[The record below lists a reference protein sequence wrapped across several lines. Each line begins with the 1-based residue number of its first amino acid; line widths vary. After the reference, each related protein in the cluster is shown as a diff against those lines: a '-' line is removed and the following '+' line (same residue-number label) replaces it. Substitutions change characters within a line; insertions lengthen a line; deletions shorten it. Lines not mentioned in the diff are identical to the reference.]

1 MRWFER
7 YGAPSRSPLGGVAN
21 VRVPDHDQSSR
32 RKGLAWT
39 AGPRVPSA
47 LIALIV
53 MLVSG
58 TVFYAAIEGWSVID
72 SVYFCIMTLSTVGY
86 GDLHPTTPL
95 SKIFTMIFLIAGAG
109 VFVGFVTR
117 LAAQRRPY
125 HFPDHGHHVDKESS

>member
-1 MRWFER
+1 MFSMLVTIARALAATWR
-7 YGAPSRSPLGGVAN
+7 
-21 VRVPDHDQSSR
+21 
-32 RKGLAWT
+32 GLRD
-39 AGPRVPSA
+39 PEFRDA
-47 LIALIV
+47 LIAVVV

-72 SVYFCIMTLSTVGY
+72 SIYFCIMTLSTVGY

-125 HFPDHGHHVDKESS
+125 HLPDHGHHVDKESS